1 MGSKEDHLRQP
12 FHFVCVFQE
21 CPSVSVCV
29 YSVCAFCH
37 LVQCF
42 SLIPR
47 IGQAEITPQGL
58 VLKHFK
64 DFYWITED
72 SGLVVCPWK
81 LMIFAGITFSHI
93 KEDGLRRKLL
103 FPHNLQ
109 GTPLPSSST
118 GDFTSAHCLVPVL
131 LEKMISIGLLYSY
144 SCCNCPCPATK
155 GRRRSISWLSWPS
168 WLQLVSISHSGST
181 IQRDDSTIALP
192 SRLWNPQMFRE

>member
-64 DFYWITED
+64 DFCRVTED
-72 SGLVVCPWK
+72 SSLVVLPCK
-81 LMIFAGITFSHI
+81 LIIFCRNEWPVYKVAWPEERTFHLPIIYRVKVSFMRPGTI
-93 KEDGLRRKLL
+93 WTKCRISPCGNTWCRSPL
-103 FPHNLQ
+103 F
-109 GTPLPSSST
+109 G
-118 GDFTSAHCLVPVL
+118 
-131 LEKMISIGLLYSY
+131 
-144 SCCNCPCPATK
+144 
-155 GRRRSISWLSWPS
+155 
-168 WLQLVSISHSGST
+168 
-181 IQRDDSTIALP
+181 
-192 SRLWNPQMFRE
+192 

>member
-64 DFYWITED
+64 DFCRVTED
-72 SGLVVCPWK
+72 SSLVVLPCK
-81 LMIFAGITFSHI
+81 LIIFCRNEWPVYKVAWPEVYHRVAIPGVEAPCLDETFFVM
-93 KEDGLRRKLL
+93 G
-103 FPHNLQ
+103 F
-109 GTPLPSSST
+109 
-118 GDFTSAHCLVPVL
+118 
-131 LEKMISIGLLYSY
+131 
-144 SCCNCPCPATK
+144 AT
-155 GRRRSISWLSWPS
+155 
-168 WLQLVSISHSGST
+168 
-181 IQRDDSTIALP
+181 
-192 SRLWNPQMFRE
+192 